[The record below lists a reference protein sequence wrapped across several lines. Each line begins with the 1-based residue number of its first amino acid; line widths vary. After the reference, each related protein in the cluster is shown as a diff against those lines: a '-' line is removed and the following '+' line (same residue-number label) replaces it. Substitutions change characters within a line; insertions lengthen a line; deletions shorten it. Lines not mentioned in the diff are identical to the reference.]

1 MDTER
6 STNRCGTLEAIWEAT
21 HPRAVIVF
29 SGLSWVVAAM
39 VARGIPAFGV
49 GLLVVVAM
57 ALVQVA
63 IGLFNESCD
72 RDLDRWA
79 KPERAVPRGVLGYRQ
94 AGVAA
99 WASLAAGLAC
109 AAALNW
115 WGAAVL
121 AVGGGMGM
129 AYSARLKRTAWSW
142 LPYAV
147 AYPIVPLWVWVTL
160 GVFRAELLLIYPLV
174 VPFAVGVHL
183 CNQLRDYDA
192 DLAQGMRGVVQW
204 LGERTAGKLCWGLLA
219 VMPLLVLA
227 GWGWAGRGWLIL
239 AGTALHGVLL
249 GECWVRYGRTNDG
262 RLWQKLFRRLQ
273 ISGPVLLIS
282 VTAVLTP

>member
-1 MDTER
+1 MNTDCRTK
-6 STNRCGTLEAIWEAT
+6 RCGTAAAIWEAT

-29 SGLSWVVAAM
+29 SGLSWAVAAM
-39 VARGIPAFGV
+39 VVRGLPAIGI
-49 GLLVVVAM
+49 GLLIVAAM

-63 IGLFNESCD
+63 IGLFNEYCD

-79 KPERAVPRGVLGYRQ
+79 KPDRAVPRGVLGYRQ
-94 AGVAA
+94 ACVAA
-99 WASLAAGLAC
+99 WVSLATGLAC
-109 AAALNW
+109 AAVLSL

-129 AYSARLKRTAWSW
+129 VYSARLKRTVWSW

-204 LGERTAGKLCWGLLA
+204 LGQRTAGKLCWGLLT
-219 VMPLLVLA
+219 VMPLLALA
-227 GWGWAGRGWLIL
+227 GWGWQGRGGLVL

-249 GECWVRYGRTNDG
+249 GECWVRYGRTDDD
-262 RLWQKLFRRLQ
+262 RLWPKLFQRLQ

-282 VTAVLTP
+282 VTAVLSP